1 MSRRE
6 NFLRSAVAQAGGKF
20 GTYVFGQRGEGSVR
34 AGQSPQQCDGGG
46 AEHQRRLHQLAQRRQ
61 ERPELQRHRFLHRIL
76 LVVGL
81 RGVACAAGTM
91 HRKDLNPRQ
100 RTRRE
105 THCTSPHRAL
115 A

>member
-34 AGQSPQQCDGGG
+34 AGESPQQCDGGG

-76 LVVGL
+76 RVVGL
-81 RGVACAAGTM
+81 RGVACE
-91 HRKDLNPRQ
+91 KI
-100 RTRRE
+100 E
-105 THCTSPHRAL
+105 THVNVQGERRTATLLPPHRAL